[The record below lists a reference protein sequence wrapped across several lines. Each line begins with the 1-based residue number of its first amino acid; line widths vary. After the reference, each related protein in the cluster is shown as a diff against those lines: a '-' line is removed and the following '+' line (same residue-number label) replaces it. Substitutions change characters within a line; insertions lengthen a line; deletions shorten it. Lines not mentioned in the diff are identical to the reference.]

1 MYCATCGTSS
11 TIRSRVWSL
20 LEPLDIGLDDTTGY
34 GSDRRCGSACGDVRE
49 RTADVR
55 ERTADVRERTADVR
69 ERTADVR
76 ERVRR
81 RTGRDAHGRS
91 AMTTARSAP

>member
-34 GSDRRCGSACGDVRE
+34 GSDRRCASAPPTCASAPPMCGD
-49 RTADVR
+49 TLAATLTD
-55 ERTADVRERTADVR
+55 A
-69 ERTADVR
+69 
-76 ERVRR
+76 RR
-81 RTGRDAHGRS
+81 
-91 AMTTARSAP
+91 